1 MTLVEIRRPP
11 NNFFDIADCEP
22 PVRSKHSTTIAAA
35 ELSCSL
41 RGAKH
46 SAPAPISGTAAR

>member
-1 MTLVEIRRPP
+1 VTLVEIRRPP